1 MKLVWKCIFSEDQCG
16 KLPNVFNQIY
26 RVYVYF
32 FNTIRA
38 ILLSEIEQRG
48 DGEGGEW
55 IRNIM
60 QGSIAARTLGC
71 YKILPV
77 WRRV

>member
-1 MKLVWKCIFSEDQCG
+1 MENYRMFLTKSIVYTYIFLIQYVLFSFLKL
-16 KLPNVFNQIY
+16 N
-26 RVYVYF
+26 
-32 FNTIRA
+32 RA
-38 ILLSEIEQRG
+38 ETEG
-48 DGEGGEW
+48 GGGGEW